1 MPRMLREGFKKRR
14 GAICLWLLRCRGK
27 FCWGKSFMCLLFCK
41 SGQCLFF
48 FKTGDWWSADGNICM
63 NDNNN
68 FSFFAW
74 MLSFRAQIELQV
86 QEGARASFGRGN
98 LTSIS
103 GMKRKEERV
112 NFHPRA
118 DDDLFRDVTWEE
130 VSNGCLWETYPLH
143 PFVAFG
149 ITTKKK

>member
-1 MPRMLREGFKKRR
+1 
-14 GAICLWLLRCRGK
+14 
-27 FCWGKSFMCLLFCK
+27 
-41 SGQCLFF
+41 
-48 FKTGDWWSADGNICM
+48 
-63 NDNNN
+63 
-68 FSFFAW
+68 

-130 VSNGCLWETYPLH
+130 VSNGCLLETYTLH

-149 ITTKKK
+149 ITTKKKMATLVSLQESAALNAIFHILWGAIARFREDALLSSGRSSARSSRSCWRSARPWCESAVAAVSF